1 MKINATLIGTI
12 IKDVRT
18 MSNISTNAFAKAAN
32 IPQSALSRIE
42 NPPRPDF
49 RVSYDTLVNAV
60 EYAANLDVVTQHDVN
75 FEQYRD
81 MEDAE
86 ETISFFI
93 MFIKEENL
101 YSKYLKKKNSVK
113 ASFVDAHIHELSTP
127 LWEALDDYLKYEYMK
142 KKWKDKILMLS
153 NKREEEMNEKFYR
166 YLISFRENYES
177 TFDKDETYFLW
188 KIKADDKTL
197 EDLVQNPS
205 VESASAFAEKMLDEV
220 SKKR

>member
-42 NPPRPDF
+42 NPPKPDF

-101 YSKYLKKKNSVK
+101 YNKYLKKKNSVK
-113 ASFVDAHIHELSTP
+113 ASFVDEHIHELSTP
-127 LWEALDDYLKYEYMK
+127 LWEALDNYLKGEMIK
-142 KKWKDKILMLS
+142 KEWKNKIQMLS
-153 NKREEEMNEKFYR
+153 NKRKEEIDDVFYR
-166 YLISFRENYES
+166 YLISLRKNYES

-197 EDLVQNPS
+197 EDLIRNPS
-205 VESASAFAEKMLDEV
+205 VESVSAFAEKMVDEI

>member
-18 MSNISTNAFAKAAN
+18 LSNISTNAFAKAAN

-42 NPPRPDF
+42 NPPKPDF

-60 EYAANLDVVTQHDVN
+60 EYAANLEVVTQHDFD

-86 ETISFFI
+86 ETISFFV

-101 YSKYLKKKNSVK
+101 YNKYLKKQNRVQS
-113 ASFVDAHIHELSTP
+113 SFVDEHIHELSKP
-127 LWEALDDYLKYEYMK
+127 VWEALDSYLRSERIK
-142 KKWKDKILMLS
+142 KRMRNKIQELH
-153 NKREEEMNEKFYR
+153 NKSEAEMHETFYR
-166 YLISFRENYES
+166 YLISLNPDYES
-177 TFDKDETYFLW
+177 TFDKDETYFLIS
-188 KIKADDKTL
+188 IKADDKTL
-197 EDLVQNPS
+197 EELIKNPS
-205 VESASAFAEKMLDEV
+205 AESASAFAESMLDEM